1 MTGHSNTDGIQKM
14 HHIFCMPSGKEDIKT
29 RVLRLIEISVASCLK
44 VEGTELS
51 IKRKGL
57 TEAVT
62 GLSAHLQVVCCNTC

>member
-1 MTGHSNTDGIQKM
+1 M
-14 HHIFCMPSGKEDIKT
+14 HHIRKEDIKT
-29 RVLRLIEISVASCLK
+29 RVLRLIEISVASYLK